1 MQPEHQRTDTA
12 SNPAFRRSGLGG
24 SDAAPVAGVASYGRT
39 SFDVF
44 MEKHGQTAPL
54 IETDAMKL
62 GKWLEDPMARWW
74 AKETGHRVRFAASHL
89 DPVTGMET
97 RAIRHRR
104 FPFIFAHVDRR
115 VDDGSL
121 LEVKVASTFRAH
133 DFGEEG
139 TDQVPADFAL
149 QQHHYLACIPS
160 APRAHFIVLIGGTS
174 PRQYVIERDPETI
187 GALEQIESE
196 FWNEHVV
203 PGIPPALDGSEGA
216 SKYLAGRFPTD
227 DGSELAATEAD
238 NELVRQY
245 REWTAT
251 GKQADEAQKLL
262 KQQITERIGAA
273 SYLRGPD
280 YRVSLKLAKD
290 SHVVDFRSLVD
301 RLSPPAELIEEFTEI
316 RPGSRRFLVTDKS

>member
-1 MQPEHQRTDTA
+1 MTYQPTA
-12 SNPAFRRSGLGG
+12 SDPAFRRTGLGG
-24 SDAAPVAGVASYGRT
+24 SDAPPVLGFPMYGRT
-39 SFDVF
+39 AFDVWN
-44 MEKHGQTAPL
+44 EKLGRTAPL
-54 IETDAMKL
+54 IETQAMKL
-62 GKWLEDPMARWW
+62 GKWMEDPVARLW
-74 AKETGHRVRFAASHL
+74 AEETGGKVRRRNAA
-89 DPVTGMET
+89 V
-97 RAIRHRR
+97 RHPLL
-104 FPFIFAHVDRR
+104 PFMYAHVDRMTG
-115 VDDGSL
+115 DGDI
-121 LEVKVASTFRAH
+121 LEVKIVNNFRAAE
-133 DFGEEG
+133 FGEPE
-139 TDQVPADFAL
+139 TDQIPAGIAL
-149 QQHHYLACIPS
+149 QVHHQLACVPK
-160 APRAHFIVLIGGTS
+160 AKRAHVAVLIGGS
-174 PRQYVIERDPETI
+174 RFNRYLIERDPDTI

-301 RLSPPAELIEEFTEI
+301 RLSPPAELIEEFTEV
-316 RPGSRRFLVTDKS
+316 RPGTRRLLVSDKS